1 MGAELLRG
9 FTGEGFSII
18 VGSVDA
24 EGRPASCRALAVKA
38 DDELTRL
45 TVYLPV
51 ATAHETIANIATTQ
65 RLAVAAAHP
74 IEHSCVQFKGSTRGV
89 RMAGEEEG
97 VFVRERLEK
106 FTSLLEVVGI
116 PRSLLQRIN
125 QWPAYAVDMNIEQLF
140 DQTPGPNAGAQIL

>member
-1 MGAELLRG
+1 MGAELLLG

-24 EGRPASCRALAVKA
+24 EGRPATCRAIALKA
-38 DDELTRL
+38 DDQLTRL

-74 IEHSCVQFKGSTRGV
+74 LDHSSVQFKGSTRGV
-89 RMAGEEEG
+89 RLAGEEETS
-97 VFVRERLEK
+97 FIQSRLEQ
-106 FTSLLEVVGI
+106 FTSHLELFGI
-116 PRSLLQRIN
+116 PQSLLKRIN
-125 QWPAYAVDMNIEQLF
+125 HWPAYAVDMNIEQLF
-140 DQTPGPNAGAQIL
+140 DQTPGPNAGVQIP